1 MALGISSI
9 EYLKK
14 DEDAYSSYNQ
24 WNDGHEIYKNTNST
38 KQHLNLLGDECYNS
52 LERTFEKTI
61 ITWTQTQ
68 AGRLIS
74 SCINLLRR
82 EEKNQKK
89 GTEFDKMDGGLNP
102 RSVQVI
108 CCVFQTASLQRWS

>member
-82 EEKNQKK
+82 EEKNKK
-89 GTEFDKMDGGLNP
+89 RALNLTKWT
-102 RSVQVI
+102 VG
-108 CCVFQTASLQRWS
+108 